1 MILNFLL
8 KLILFLQK
16 KINIF
21 VLLGFFLIIIIVIY
35 KLVKKYF
42 FSFVKLILSKFS
54 NDLQRWLINIL
65 NKYVYFWVFLL
76 VSYIVLLK
84 SNIIPINYNI
94 IINKVFFG
102 MFSFSIVILIAYIV
116 SNFFQERVH
125 ERIGSNIIK
134 FTIIFIGLL
143 LVLNQIGIKITPIFT
158 ALGVTTVALALSIQD
173 IITNFFAGITIL
185 TSKQIMKNDY
195 IKIDTGQEGT
205 VIELNWRTILIKDI
219 SNAVIVIPNTKITSG
234 VITNFR
240 YLKSEITG
248 SISCG
253 VAYDS
258 DLDHVEKTAI
268 IAAQE
273 VINKCDD
280 ASKKYTP
287 IVRFVKFDDSSI
299 NFCLFFK
306 VKNAYAKSF
315 IKSEILK
322 NLKKKFKE
330 EQIKIPFPK
339 RIIKFDD

>member
-1 MILNFLL
+1 MILKNLL

-21 VLLGFFLIIIIVIY
+21 VLLGFFFVVFVIIY
-35 KLVKKYF
+35 KFFKKYF
-42 FSFVKLILSKFS
+42 FNFVKFILSKFS
-54 NDLQRWLINIL
+54 IELQRWLINIL
-65 NKYVYFWVFLL
+65 NKYLYFWIFLL

-84 SNIIPINYNI
+84 SSIIPNSYNI

-102 MFSFSIVILIAYIV
+102 IFSFSIIILIAYIV

-143 LVLNQIGIKITPIFT
+143 LILNQIGIKITPIFT

-248 SISCG
+248 SVSCG
-253 VAYDS
+253 VSYDS
-258 DLDHVEKTAI
+258 DLDHVEKIAVA
-268 IAAQE
+268 AAQE
-273 VINKCDD
+273 IINKCDD
-280 ASKKYTP
+280 ASKKYIP
-287 IVRFVKFDDSSI
+287 IVRFIKFDDSSI
-299 NFCLFFK
+299 NFSLFFK
-306 VKNAYAKSF
+306 VKNAHARLL
-315 IKSEILK
+315 IQSEILK
-322 NLKKKFKE
+322 NLNKRFKE

-339 RIIKFDD
+339 RIVKFDD